1 MSVYS
6 SVDGLSNVLRGRAV
20 ESPKQVHD
28 KCESPAVD
36 EVRVRGAQERLIDG
50 LTATRLA
57 QTFKALSDPTR
68 VRIISAL
75 SHNEMC
81 VYDLAAALGMSQ
93 SAISHQLRTLRE
105 MRLVRFRKEGRHVY
119 YTLDDE
125 HIHDLFHQ
133 GLDHIEHD

>member
-1 MSVYS
+1 MKTKAEP
-6 SVDGLSNVLRGRAV
+6 R
-20 ESPKQVHD
+20 D
-28 KCESPAVD
+28 KCEGSDMD
-36 EVRVRGAQERLIDG
+36 EARVRGAQERLIDG

-75 SHNEMC
+75 SHDELC
-81 VYDLAAALGMSQ
+81 VHDLAACLGMSQ

-119 YTLDDE
+119 YALDDE

-133 GLDHIEHD
+133 GLEHVEHD